1 MIGMNVRDQRRLTL
15 VVESAYH
22 ICCGDFQDYL
32 QAISLDGISHH
43 GGENL
48 GWETHVSKAENFT
61 IRAIHTCVVP
71 VQSCNGQRLVAKG
84 LQPSCVFCLLILKSE
99 GTEVC

>member
-48 GWETHVSKAENFT
+48 GWETHVSKAEIFT
-61 IRAIHTCVVP
+61 FHNSHFTFTETVVQYTRVLFQCSRAMA
-71 VQSCNGQRLVAKG
+71 SG
-84 LQPSCVFCLLILKSE
+84 
-99 GTEVC
+99 

>member
-48 GWETHVSKAENFT
+48 GWETHVSKAEIFT
-61 IRAIHTCVVP
+61 FHN
-71 VQSCNGQRLVAKG
+71 SCN
-84 LQPSCVFCLLILKSE
+84 
-99 GTEVC
+99 THVCCSSAVVQWPAASG

>member
-48 GWETHVSKAENFT
+48 GWETHVSKAEIFT
-61 IRAIHTCVVP
+61 FHNSHLQK
-71 VQSCNGQRLVAKG
+71 QSCN
-84 LQPSCVFCLLILKSE
+84 
-99 GTEVC
+99 THVCCSSAVVQWPAASG